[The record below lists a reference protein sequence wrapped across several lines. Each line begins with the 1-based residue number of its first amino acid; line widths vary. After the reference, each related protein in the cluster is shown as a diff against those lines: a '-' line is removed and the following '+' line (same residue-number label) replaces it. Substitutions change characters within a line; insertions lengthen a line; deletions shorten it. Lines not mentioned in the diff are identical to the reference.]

1 MLDLGLTPTGTT
13 SAALDAVANSDYTFW
28 NKVVND
34 LNIKVD

>member
-13 SAALDAVANSDYTFW
+13 AAALDAVANSDYTFW
-28 NKVVND
+28 NKVAND